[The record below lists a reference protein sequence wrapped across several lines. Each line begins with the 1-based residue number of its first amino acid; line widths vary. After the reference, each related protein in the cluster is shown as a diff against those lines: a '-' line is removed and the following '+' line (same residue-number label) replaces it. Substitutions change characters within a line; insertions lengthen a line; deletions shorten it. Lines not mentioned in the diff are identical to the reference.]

1 MKKDIIIN
9 STANEH
15 RIAIL
20 EDGKLA
26 ELFVDVPG
34 KDRNVGDIYL
44 GRVAKVM
51 PGIRAAF
58 IDIGH
63 EQDAFLH
70 FSDIGAIEELNSLF
84 EEDDEDED
92 SKKDSVQ
99 PPAAPADAQHPLDTP
114 AVQTDTSVETPV
126 SPLSS
131 SKPERSESSKRAG
144 YPCPD
149 YKRTGREKG
158 SSCSI
163 CHISAGQ
170 ASRAHSVRRQG
181 RCFKKSF
188 QF

>member
-44 GRVAKVM
+44 GRIAKVM

-58 IDIGH
+58 VDIGH

-70 FSDIGAIEELNSLF
+70 FSDVGAIEELIR
-84 EEDDEDED
+84 
-92 SKKDSVQ
+92 
-99 PPAAPADAQHPLDTP
+99 
-114 AVQTDTSVETPV
+114 
-126 SPLSS
+126 SS
-131 SKPERSESSKRAG
+131 RKTTMRM
-144 YPCPD
+144 
-149 YKRTGREKG
+149 RT
-158 SSCSI
+158 
-163 CHISAGQ
+163 
-170 ASRAHSVRRQG
+170 RRN
-181 RCFKKSF
+181 RRH
-188 QF
+188 